1 MSAVLQA
8 PIEDTEDGPLGAGLA
23 AHRAAIA
30 DAYNAQQ
37 ENATYGSILGNLN
50 TDNYVGAFQ
59 AAEGST
65 PTEIFSNASQGG
77 DAKTYGGGVS
87 DTIEGASPID
97 PLTQLMESS
106 QGLTALDPTKQWTS
120 SDVTNYYNALFNPA
134 VDNGGLGENPY
145 GLWGNPGA
153 AASDAA
159 ANIAQHPGAAPNVD
173 QYAGAQPGVG
183 TFTKWGVPIIGAAL
197 SILAPELGPELAA
210 ADGATVAAADVGLG
224 AAAGLTSS
232 AIEGGNPLEGL
243 LLGGLGG
250 VGSALAPGLA
260 STLQSNLGL
269 GATAAGIG
277 ANSVIGAGTGAI
289 KGAVTGTGALTGAE
303 LGGVNGLISGGIN
316 ASGANSALQ
325 NAGLSN
331 TGANILTGAA
341 GGALKGTVDAGIT
354 GGNPALGAAGGALTA
369 GGGAAINGALNTV
382 GSVFTG
388 SDPTQTD
395 NGGISSP
402 GAVPPYLQ
410 PNNASNMP
418 YNPFTYDGAGD
429 ITDPTG
435 DPTQYPTDPSTN
447 GNGPLIDPNTIANLP
462 PGFANIQPI
471 SGSDLLNNNPG
482 IDPGSQGDLNLGT
495 NGSGSNP
502 LAALLS
508 KLLGGGGGGGGSAA
522 GGAGGT
528 SGLLAQLLGLGST
541 AAGGALNTA
550 AAKGAASTFA
560 GQTQFNPYGI
570 NTNNGSTTFNGT
582 NATST
587 LAPGAQSTADGLT
600 GLNNGLIG
608 SLAAGP
614 GADATANF
622 NALTSS
628 QLQAQQRLMANTQD
642 NEFANGVLGSTA
654 GQYQT
659 QGALGAIGSQIS
671 GDQVTANNMAAT
683 QQQDQL
689 AQLTAGLNG
698 SNQINSSQLAQI
710 AQGSNTG
717 SQAGGINLN
726 AFQPSLAANSNSN
739 IGNLLTGI
747 GNGIT
752 TNSGQANNSALAQFL
767 ASLGQ
772 G

>member
-508 KLLGGGGGGGGSAA
+508 KLFGSSGSGAAGSA
-522 GGAGGT
+522 GAAN
-528 SGLLAQLLGLGST
+528 SPLASLLGLLST
-541 AAGGALNTA
+541 TAGGALNND
-550 AAKGAASTFA
+550 AAKGAASTYA
-560 GQTQFNPYGI
+560 NQTQFSPYSI
-570 NTNNGSTTFNGT
+570 NTNNGSTSFNGT

-587 LAPGAQSTADGLT
+587 LAPGAASTASGLT

-622 NALTSS
+622 NSLTSS
-628 QLQAQQRLMANTQD
+628 QLAAQQRLMANTQD

-659 QGALGAIGSQIS
+659 QAALGAVGNQIS

-698 SNQINSSQLAQI
+698 SNQINSSQLQSILGGAQV
-710 AQGSNTG
+710 GG
-717 SQAGGINLN
+717 MAGGINLQ
-726 AFQPSLAANSNSN
+726 AFQPSAVANSNSTA
-739 IGNLLTGI
+739 GSLFSNLGSAV
-747 GNGIT
+747 GGGA
-752 TNSGQANNSALAQFL
+752 NSNALANFI
-767 ASLGQ
+767 AGLG
-772 G
+772 